1 MISHHGPTQQ
11 NTKVSCS
18 SCSLLE
24 QQYYIQAIPMVP
36 NLTVP
41 AAEFLIVLEIGIS
54 RGLGG
59 GVVHPCV
66 RWDGNAGSS
75 PGKILKKE
83 DNYQDI

>member
-1 MISHHGPTQQ
+1 
-11 NTKVSCS
+11 
-18 SCSLLE
+18 
-24 QQYYIQAIPMVP
+24 MVP